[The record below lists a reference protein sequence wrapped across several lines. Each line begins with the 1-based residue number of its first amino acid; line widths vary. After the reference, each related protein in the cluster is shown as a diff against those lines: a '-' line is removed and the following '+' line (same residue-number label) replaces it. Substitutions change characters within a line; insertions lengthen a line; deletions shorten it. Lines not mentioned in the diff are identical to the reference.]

1 MSWGTRLRWLRTIRG
16 LSQWDLSVKMGA
28 SQSTISLF
36 EQSKRQPTDREKEQI
51 ERILAWTPETE
62 AALEALEVA

>member
-1 MSWGTRLRWLRTIRG
+1 
-16 LSQWDLSVKMGA
+16 MGA